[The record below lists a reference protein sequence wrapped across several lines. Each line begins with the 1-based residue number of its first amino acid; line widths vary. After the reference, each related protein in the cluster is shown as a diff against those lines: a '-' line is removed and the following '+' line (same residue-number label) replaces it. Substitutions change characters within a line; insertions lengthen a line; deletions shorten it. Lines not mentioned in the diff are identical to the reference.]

1 MRQKNLMASTTF
13 VTKAELSALEDVLM
27 AQKAK
32 IANLE
37 ALSTKTIDTGDTAF
51 ILVCSSLVLMMT
63 IPGLALF
70 YGAFCRRG
78 CSCRCAA

>member
-1 MRQKNLMASTTF
+1 MASTTF

-32 IANLE
+32 IASLE

-51 ILVCSSLVLMMT
+51 ILVCSCLVLMMT

-78 CSCRCAA
+78 CCCHCAA